1 MAAKLRMKIEN
12 CKLSDEDGIK
22 LLQKAGFPEPKARE
36 IMASLPKTV
45 TFKSAGK
52 RFGAYKLLQ
61 IGFDVKLT

>member
-1 MAAKLRMKIEN
+1 MAVKLRMKIEN

-22 LLQKAGFPEPKARE
+22 LLQKAGFPEPEARE
-36 IMASLPKTV
+36 IMQSLPKTV

-61 IGFDVKLT
+61 IGFNVKLT